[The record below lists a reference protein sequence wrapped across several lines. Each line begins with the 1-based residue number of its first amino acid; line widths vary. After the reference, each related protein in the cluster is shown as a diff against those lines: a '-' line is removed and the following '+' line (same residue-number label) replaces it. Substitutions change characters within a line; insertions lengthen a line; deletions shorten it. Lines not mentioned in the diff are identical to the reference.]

1 MTGLEKTLQVIQ
13 TIMNSICSF
22 LKLTM
27 ESVLDFE
34 GVLPTLDLVIW
45 VGDDNKVL
53 YRHYQ
58 KPMASNMVL
67 QRGSAMPENMKVA
80 SLNQEVL
87 RRMMNTSEEL
97 DMSVRTEV
105 VDEYAQ
111 KLFNS
116 GFKLDQTRNII
127 VGGLTGYERK
137 LSLSKDSNN
146 PKWKPLHQPAS
157 FNIQARRRTKLLGKE
172 QR

>member
-1 MTGLEKTLQVIQ
+1 MNDIRLWMRSVRLGWRWNGEELIFYKDWQTEERMKGMTELEKTLEVIQ
-13 TIMNSICSF
+13 AIMNSICSF

-27 ESVLDFE
+27 ETVLDFE

-45 VGDDNKVL
+45 VGDNNKVL

-80 SLNQEVL
+80 SLNQEVI

-97 DMSVRTEV
+97 DISVKTEV
-105 VDEYAQ
+105 ADEVVRGERIVRGGISSMSHPAQYA
-111 KLFNS
+111 
-116 GFKLDQTRNII
+116 I
-127 VGGLTGYERK
+127 RK
-137 LSLSKDSNN
+137 
-146 PKWKPLHQPAS
+146 
-157 FNIQARRRTKLLGKE
+157 
-172 QR
+172 